1 MTALVGRQ
9 RSIQGTVIHAP
20 RFCTRHSPLHLDRL
34 CHVATALL
42 GLTSAAHAR
51 TDLLVYSALEA
62 DQIKAYKAALK
73 KPIPRSS

>member
-1 MTALVGRQ
+1 MR
-9 RSIQGTVIHAP
+9 HAFAP
-20 RFCTRHSPLHLDRL
+20 ATRRFTLIAFAT
-34 CHVATALL
+34 VATALL